1 LQVNKLRMTHQRQV
15 ILEELRAVTS
25 HPTADNLF
33 GKVRQRLPKIS
44 LATVY
49 RNLELLAESGVIL
62 KLETSGRQKRFD
74 GNPRRHDHIR
84 CLQCGRVADVP
95 MDVIGMPDE
104 TPPDIAGFK
113 VLGYRLEFEGLCP
126 DCRDD

>member
-1 LQVNKLRMTHQRQV
+1 MQINRFRMTHQRQV

-25 HPTADNLF
+25 HPTADDLF
-33 GKVRQRLPKIS
+33 SKVRQRLPKIS

-49 RNLELLAESGVIL
+49 RNLELLAESGVIQ
-62 KLETSGRQKRFD
+62 KLETGGRQKRFD
-74 GNPRRHDHIR
+74 GNAMRHDHIR
-84 CLQCGRVADVP
+84 CLGCGRVADVP
-95 MDVIGMPDE
+95 GEALDTPDE
-104 TPPDIAGFK
+104 AFPEVAGFK